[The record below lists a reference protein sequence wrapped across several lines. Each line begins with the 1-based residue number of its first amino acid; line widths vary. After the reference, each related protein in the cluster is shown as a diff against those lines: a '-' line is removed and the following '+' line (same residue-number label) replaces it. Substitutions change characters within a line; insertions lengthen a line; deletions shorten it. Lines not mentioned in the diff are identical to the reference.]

1 MGEVSR
7 IIAAVL
13 TSDFKKVKVAALEAV
28 VLSDFYGK

>member
-1 MGEVSR
+1 MGEFYR

-13 TSDFKKVKVAALEAV
+13 TSHFSKVEVAALEAV